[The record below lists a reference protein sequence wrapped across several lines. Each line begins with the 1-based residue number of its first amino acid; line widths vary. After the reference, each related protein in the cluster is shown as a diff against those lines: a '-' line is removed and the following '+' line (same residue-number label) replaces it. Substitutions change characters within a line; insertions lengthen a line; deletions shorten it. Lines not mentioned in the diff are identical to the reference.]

1 MIIFA
6 RCPFKGP
13 KIAILRVN
21 KEYFLLFLVSLL
33 LLLSGGASFPAAAQ
47 YDKDHFYFAGRRAIM
62 DGKYQEAIENF
73 NILARLDT
81 TDHWTFFYRGIA
93 KYNLGDLRGAQGD
106 FDRAV
111 RINPVFTAGYHYRA
125 ITEGRFGHY
134 DEALADLETALNLR
148 PGNYGIYFTRGVTYF
163 LSQQFAPAV
172 ADFDKYIRK
181 EPKDPSA
188 YLNRGACY
196 LFLQDTVKALHDYN
210 KAIRLDRFEP
220 EGYSRRGRLYAVR
233 GETEAALKDFD
244 RAIELDPENSLS
256 YFYRAQIHYG
266 RSEWSAA
273 VADFDRVLELE
284 PGNALTLYN
293 RSLIYAQV
301 GEMEKALADMDRVL
315 DINPENVLAHFNRAV
330 YFTSMEQWENAL
342 EDYDAAIAL
351 FPDFAKAYQ
360 NRAYVNQQLGRSAA
374 SRRDLQTARSKVE
387 AYRAGEGG
395 SALADTTAALDRLIA
410 LDADFAKKDFE
421 NEQMNQQEVGI
432 TLRGLYTFRLASAP
446 GGGRVA
452 LSQRYENPLLDRFIA
467 GLGTPVTLNAEA
479 SETEVP
485 APDIAPELPA
495 AQKAFL
501 RGLQHL
507 EEQQYLAASSDFE
520 EAIEAAGDN
529 ASGDRYAHLYQ
540 AFYRLS
546 RGVLR
551 AEMIRFIAGLE
562 SSVQTLSLDGEGRTR
577 ARVRDS
583 VVETYD
589 YSEAIDD
596 IREALA
602 LLPDLPYLHYDLGIL
617 ECLSGQ
623 SVEAVS
629 AFTQAIER
637 YPAMGDAYF
646 NRGLVLLYLK
656 DKEKGC
662 IDLSRAGE
670 LGVPGSYRVIAKYC
684 EKESMQQ

>member
-1 MIIFA
+1 L
-6 RCPFKGP
+6 RDSRFKGP
-13 KIAILRVN
+13 KLAILLGK
-21 KEYFLLFLVSLL
+21 KEYFRLFLVAALL
-33 LLLSGGASFPAAAQ
+33 LLAGGGAFRASAQ
-47 YDKDHFYFAGRRAIM
+47 YDKDHFYLSGRRAII
-62 DGKYQEAIENF
+62 DGRYGDAIENF

-106 FDRAV
+106 FDHCI
-111 RINPVFTAGYHYRA
+111 RINPVFTSGYHYRA
-125 ITEGRFGHY
+125 ITEGRFGRY
-134 DEALADLETALNLR
+134 DEALADLETALSLR
-148 PGNYGIYFTRGVTYF
+148 PGNVGLYFTRGVTFF
-163 LSQQFAPAV
+163 LSQQFDSAV

-181 EPKDPSA
+181 EPKDPAA

-196 LFLQDTVKALHDYN
+196 LFLKDTTRALHDYN

-233 GETEAALKDFD
+233 GDDDAALKDFD
-244 RAIELDPENSLS
+244 RAIELDPDNSLS
-256 YFYRAQIHYG
+256 YFFRAQIHYG
-266 RSEWSAA
+266 RSEWMDA

-315 DINPENVLAHFNRAV
+315 DINPDNVLAHFNRAV
-330 YFTSMEQWENAL
+330 YFTQMEQYENAL
-342 EDYDAAIAL
+342 EDYDRAIEL

-374 SRRDLQTARSKVE
+374 SRRDLQTARAKVE
-387 AYRAGEGG
+387 AFRAGEGDG
-395 SALADTTAALDRLIA
+395 ALADTSAVLDRLIS
-410 LDADFAKKDFE
+410 LDADFAKKNFE

-432 TLRGLYTFRLASAP
+432 TLRELYTFRLSGSP
-446 GGGRVA
+446 TGGRVA
-452 LSQRYENPLLDRFIA
+452 LSQRYENPLLDRFLA
-467 GLGTPVTLNAEA
+467 SLGGA
-479 SETEVP
+479 SVELSGG
-485 APDIAPELPA
+485 DAPETATDADPIIPVGIPR
-495 AQKAFL
+495 AQRAFL
-501 RGLQHL
+501 RGLQEL
-507 EEQQYLAASSDFE
+507 AAQQYLAAASEFG
-520 EAIEAAGDN
+520 EAIEAAAKDDD
-529 ASGDRYAHLYQ
+529 DRYAPLYE

-546 RGVLR
+546 RGALR

-577 ARVRDS
+577 ARVRDT

-589 YSEAIDD
+589 YSEAEED

-602 LLPDLPYLHYDLGIL
+602 LLPDFPYLHYDLGIL

-629 AFTQAIER
+629 AFTRAIEL

-656 DKEKGC
+656 DREKGC

-670 LGVPGSYRVIAKYC
+670 LGIAAAYKVIARYC
-684 EKESMQQ
+684 EKESMQD